1 MRTAA
6 GVFDA
11 AAASIALIDETTGE
25 LVYRSSWGVL
35 ADETVG
41 IRLAPGQGLAGA
53 AVAAMEPVVVP
64 DCRADERFASQVAA
78 GIGYVPH
85 TMLVAPLQRDGV
97 AVGALSILDRRDG
110 EALDQ
115 ADVARAALF
124 ADLALA
130 VL

>member
-1 MRTAA
+1 M
-6 GVFDA
+6 
-11 AAASIALIDETTGE
+11 
-25 LVYRSSWGVL
+25 
-35 ADETVG
+35 
-41 IRLAPGQGLAGA
+41 
-53 AVAAMEPVVVP
+53 VP
-64 DCRADERFASQVAA
+64 DCRADARFASQVAA

-85 TMLVAPLQRDGV
+85 TMLVVPLQRDGV

-110 EALDQ
+110 EAMGQ